1 MLNDH
6 DLKLL
11 ARRVQNG
18 DWEDSDEAVMLAD
31 GVIRLLKEVNSISDK
46 LADEI
51 LSTSGLLRDQKELA
65 QQDEPPRADSSGW
78 PYDH

>member
-1 MLNDH
+1 MLI
-6 DLKLL
+6 
-11 ARRVQNG
+11 
-18 DWEDSDEAVMLAD
+18 LAD
-31 GVIRLLKEVNSISDK
+31 PDEGNFEHETLAVAEGVISLLVEVTKVSDK
-46 LADEI
+46 LAEEI